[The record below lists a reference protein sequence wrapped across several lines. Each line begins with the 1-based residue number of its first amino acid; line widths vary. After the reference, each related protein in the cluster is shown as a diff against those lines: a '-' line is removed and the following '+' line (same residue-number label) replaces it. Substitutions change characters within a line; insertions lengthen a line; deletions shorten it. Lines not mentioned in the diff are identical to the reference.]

1 MKYAFTI
8 TMIMED
14 KKYSVADDIQIAKED
29 IEKSKQEIHVIRK
42 EVRELFGV
50 LRDGFF
56 LHGRKRRKER
66 RLRI

>member
-1 MKYAFTI
+1 
-8 TMIMED
+8 MIMEY
-14 KKYSVADDIQIAKED
+14 KKYDVADDIRIAKED

-50 LRDGFF
+50 LRNEFF